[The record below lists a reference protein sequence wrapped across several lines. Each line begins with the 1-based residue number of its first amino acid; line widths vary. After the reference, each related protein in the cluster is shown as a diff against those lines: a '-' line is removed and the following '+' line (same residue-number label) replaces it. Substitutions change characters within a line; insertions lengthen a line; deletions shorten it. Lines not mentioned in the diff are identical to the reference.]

1 MACSLLAGL
10 WMCQAQPYDI
20 DKSGQR
26 SVKTRPLTN
35 QPDEIPSAMHT
46 SPTPIALQPRETP
59 LPVAARQEETGFH
72 VITQTIYRPSSTFV
86 TYVTLGSGPPT
97 SYSDGNPA
105 DPPSAASPTA
115 DPPPPDRSS
124 GSLSSAQIGGILGGI
139 VAFVA
144 IALIAWFCISQN
156 NRRPGPPPDWDSLYD
171 YDSSSESGFTGSRG
185 PRTPRAPPP
194 VHPGRAGRRM
204 QYVQMPQGP
213 PPPTYHINRYDAWK
227 PKFNGPVRRQQPP
240 PPQRY
245 RTRVP

>member
-1 MACSLLAGL
+1 
-10 WMCQAQPYDI
+10 
-20 DKSGQR
+20 
-26 SVKTRPLTN
+26 
-35 QPDEIPSAMHT
+35 MHT
-46 SPTPIALQPRETP
+46 SPTPISLEPRETP

-72 VITQTIYRPSSTFV
+72 VITQTIYRPSSTFI

-105 DPPSAASPTA
+105 DPPSAAAPTE

-139 VAFVA
+139 VAFVS

-156 NRRPGPPPDWDSLYD
+156 KRRPGPPPDWDSLYE
-171 YDSSSESGFTGSRG
+171 YESSSESGITASRL
-185 PRTPRAPPP
+185 PRQPLPS
-194 VHPGRAGRRM
+194 HPGRGRRPP
-204 QYVQMPQGP
+204 YPPMPQGP
-213 PPPTYHINRYDAWK
+213 PPPPAIHINRYDPWN
-227 PKFNGPVRRQQPP
+227 PKFNGPTRRQQPP

>member
-1 MACSLLAGL
+1 
-10 WMCQAQPYDI
+10 
-20 DKSGQR
+20 
-26 SVKTRPLTN
+26 
-35 QPDEIPSAMHT
+35 MHT
-46 SPTPIALQPRETP
+46 SPTPISLQPRETP

-105 DPPSAASPTA
+105 DPPAAAPTT

-144 IALIAWFCISQN
+144 IVLIAWFCISQN
-156 NRRPGPPPDWDSLYD
+156 KRRPGPPPDWDSLY
-171 YDSSSESGFTGSRG
+171 YDSSSESGVTGSRG
-185 PRTPRAPPP
+185 PRTPRIPPRVYP
-194 VHPGRAGRRM
+194 TRGRPM
-204 QYVQMPQGP
+204 QYVPMPQPQP
-213 PPPTYHINRYDAWK
+213 PEPFHINRYDAWK
-227 PKFNGPVRRQQPP
+227 VKTNGPARRQQPP

-245 RTRVP
+245 RTRVF